1 MKTNFWK
8 MAPALLIGLAMS
20 VASCEKPAPAEE
32 VLPIFPEQVNETVEP
47 GESWSLTIKPNLP
60 WEVSISGDTQ
70 FFRMISGG
78 EPLPV
83 VSGQAGEHTL
93 SVEAIVDETDFE
105 QRQCT
110 LTMKMAGKEQVIAVV
125 TRNGRDRIFNIYPV
139 KIGSDG
145 FEYADG
151 GYAYETEPSSEF
163 SLYFDGNILQTYMK
177 VEANFDWALKDTPE
191 WAEAIE
197 IPGRYATSGKA
208 NEPVAV
214 CLRGVNPKY
223 PIDGDTGNL
232 VFVVNDNTDNPM
244 EVGGEITLSIEA
256 VKDIFTVTAPGAVR
270 FNAAGDYYNEM
281 YGDWQKGMP
290 AKGSSIGIDGVQV
303 FAVEKQYGVYTVV
316 GSSKRYASISGWVNV
331 AIAAEDDADVL
342 KSWDY
347 TLRVAENEGSARSA
361 EILVVPGTVS
371 VSDPDYDLFS
381 PDGTEIAEGFSKYV
395 CSVLNQDGIGGGNVD
410 GGLVSADAD
419 KLASKGAMLEKLD
432 LSMYEMEFLDE
443 TFKVGL
449 DNYYQLTVT
458 KPSGIYE
465 FKYGKELWGAEPYIL
480 NNSYMPVVD
489 ESAFGTWVGEM
500 SETTIELK
508 FTDAD
513 AFEMKFL
520 LLQTG
525 DANYEMEGFAVIMVI
540 YDTETVIGGGNS
552 SALAFKYAS
561 WGGGA
566 GCGLRKMSEA
576 EDGESEYYW
585 ACKENLYN
593 SDEIYEL
600 TYGPNC
606 SMPNLES
613 TIEFTGFYNLVE
625 SDASWLA
632 AEGDASDLFID
643 MGSAGEARQGALIFT
658 NAGMPVLAI
667 VCKYDP
673 NF

>member
-20 VASCEKPAPAEE
+20 VASCEKPAPEE
-32 VLPIFPEQVNETVEP
+32 VVIPVFPEQVYETVEP
-47 GESWSLTIKPNLP
+47 GESCSLTINPNLP

-110 LTMKMAGKEQVIAVV
+110 LTMKMAGIEQVIAVV
-125 TRNGRDRIFNIYPV
+125 NRNGRDRIFNIYPV
-139 KIGSDG
+139 KVGSDG

-151 GYAYETEPSSEF
+151 GYVFETEPSSEF
-163 SLYFDGNILQTYMK
+163 SLYFDGNIFQTYMK
-177 VEANFDWALKDTPE
+177 VEANFDWALKETPE

-197 IPGRYATSGKA
+197 ISGRYATSGKA
-208 NEPVAV
+208 NEPVTI
-214 CLRGVNPKY
+214 CLRGANPKY
-223 PIDGDTGNL
+223 PLDGDKGSL
-232 VFVVNDNTDNPM
+232 VFVVNDNSDNPM
-244 EVGGEITLSIEA
+244 EVEGETTLSIEA
-256 VKDIFTVTAPGAVR
+256 VKDIFTVMASNSVR
-270 FNAAGDYYNEM
+270 FNAAGDYYNDM
-281 YGDWQKGMP
+281 YGDWQPGMP
-290 AKGSSIGIDGVQV
+290 AKGSAIGIDGVQV

-316 GSSKRYASISGWVNV
+316 GSSKRYASVSGWVTI
-331 AIAAEDDADVL
+331 AIAADDEDNVL
-342 KSWDY
+342 KNWDY
-347 TLRVAENEGSARSA
+347 TLRVAENEGAARSA

-381 PDGTEIAEGFSKYV
+381 PDGTEIADSFSKYV
-395 CSVLNQDGIGGGNVD
+395 CSVLNQDGTGGGLED

-432 LSMYEMEFLDE
+432 LSMYEMEFIDE
-443 TFKVGL
+443 TFNVGL

-458 KPSGIYE
+458 KPNGIYE

-480 NNSYMPVVD
+480 NSSFMPVVD

-500 SETTIELK
+500 SETTIELN
-508 FTDAD
+508 FTDDD
-513 AFEMKFL
+513 AFMMKFL

-525 DANYEMEGFAVIMVI
+525 NANYDMEGFAVIMVM
-540 YDTETVIGGGNS
+540 YDTETVIGGGDS
-552 SALAFKYAS
+552 SALSFKYAS

-600 TYGPNC
+600 TYGPDC
-606 SMPNLES
+606 SMPNLSS
-613 TIEFTGFYNLVE
+613 TIEFTGVYNLVE
-625 SDASWLA
+625 SDDSWLA

-643 MGSAGEARQGALIFT
+643 MGGSDEARQGALIFT
-658 NAGMPVLAI
+658 NYGMPAFAI